1 MIKIHGIIYIAKKG
15 KEREMR
21 MKRNEQRKEKEC
33 KGSYGMQWNGYKHSK
48 EYEEACK
55 KKKIVE
61 KVFFCMDTS
70 LHALMT
76 FKAVV

>member
-1 MIKIHGIIYIAKKG
+1 M
-15 KEREMR
+15 
-21 MKRNEQRKEKEC
+21 EC
-33 KGSYGMQWNGYKHSK
+33 NGMDINSK
-48 EYEEACK
+48 EYENGK
-55 KKKIVE
+55 KHAKKVE